1 MKLKITKT
9 FDFAHRGVE
18 IKTYEAGTE
27 IDSED
32 KELIDVA
39 LAEKWATK
47 SRQAREDKAHDSA
60 PESSPNDGA
69 PEDSAPAE

>member
-27 IDSED
+27 VDTDD
-32 KELIDVA
+32 KDLVVVA

-47 SRQAREDKAHDSA
+47 VRESRENKAHDSA
-60 PESSPNDGA
+60 PESDSPDGA
-69 PEDSAPAE
+69 PEEGAAAE